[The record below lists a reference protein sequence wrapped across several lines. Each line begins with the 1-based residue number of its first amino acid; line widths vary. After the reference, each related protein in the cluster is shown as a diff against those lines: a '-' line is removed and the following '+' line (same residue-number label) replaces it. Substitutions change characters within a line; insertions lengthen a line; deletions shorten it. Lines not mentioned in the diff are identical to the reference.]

1 MGQQLKVLAAK
12 CEDLSSSPQDPCSE
26 KQNQLHK
33 LSSRV
38 SMCVVYAHTNPHT
51 CIYKYLEK
59 VAMVFKKREVV
70 DQHRVMWSS
79 TCL

>member
-1 MGQQLKVLAAK
+1 
-12 CEDLSSSPQDPCSE
+12 
-26 KQNQLHK
+26 
-33 LSSRV
+33 
-38 SMCVVYAHTNPHT
+38 MCVVYAHTNPHT